1 MFVTFEQLPKAATE
15 ILQRMD
21 SIEAVLSRLEAN
33 QKKESEKLLSADQAR
48 KLFSPEISKP
58 TLIRWTA
65 EGKLICHRIGGRV
78 FYRQSEVMQAVTK
91 LKKYSH

>member
-1 MFVTFEQLPKAATE
+1 
-15 ILQRMD
+15 MD
-21 SIEAVLSRLEAN
+21 AIEDVLTRLEAT
-33 QKKESEKLLSADQAR
+33 QKKESEKLLSSDEAR

-65 EGKLICHRIGGRV
+65 DGLLNSHRIGGRV
-78 FYRQSEVMQAVTK
+78 FYLQSEILAAVTK